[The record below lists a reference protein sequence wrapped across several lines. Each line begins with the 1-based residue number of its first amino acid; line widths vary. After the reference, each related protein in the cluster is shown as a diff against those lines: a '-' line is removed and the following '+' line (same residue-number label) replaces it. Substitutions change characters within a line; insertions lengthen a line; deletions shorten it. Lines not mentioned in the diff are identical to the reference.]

1 MRCHPSL
8 PEIEPESQRLGRQ
21 RGFTLVEILVMLV
34 VLAIVS
40 IITVANMQR
49 AMTKSRT
56 NRGLRSINSAV
67 DFARAEALKRHSPVG
82 VVFGQSM
89 LVFEDWDG
97 AASNGVFDNPGD
109 PLISTWNVDETL
121 AFGTAPAADSD
132 TKTVLTTVVYESDGA
147 LGGPTGGGAA
157 YLTDIKGNTFRVRV
171 NPVTGASRTE
181 MWTLDDSTSTWI
193 WSARRETWK
202 WKY

>member
-1 MRCHPSL
+1 MHCHPSL
-8 PEIEPESQRLGRQ
+8 PEIDPELERLGRQ
-21 RGFTLVEILVMLV
+21 RGFTLVEILVTLV
-34 VLAIVS
+34 VLALISV
-40 IITVANMQR
+40 ITVANMHR
-49 AMTKSRT
+49 AMVKSRT
-56 NRGLRSINSAV
+56 NRGLRSVNSAV
-67 DFARAEALKRHSPVG
+67 DFARTEALKRHSPVG

-89 LVFEDWDG
+89 VVFEDWDG

-121 AFGTAPAADSD
+121 TFGTAPATDSD

-147 LGGPTGGGAA
+147 LGGPAGGGAA
-157 YLTDIKGNTFRVRV
+157 YLTDIKGNIFRVRV
-171 NPVTGASRTE
+171 NPITGASRTE
-181 MWTLDDSTSTWI
+181 MWDSDDSK